1 MPASVGERILYAA
14 GATFESARRLPGGP
28 PGSAARAMGLHG
40 HSFRAAVRAR
50 APGSVTASAAQG
62 APAVPAVPAVAAV
75 SPGSALPPESFAG
88 GEIDALRQRLQ
99 AAIAPLDYQLLND
112 HLDAPT
118 DENLAHWIGARLHA
132 AAPARISVHSTRSQG
147 VDLDE
152 QGRAHAW
159 RRYEFESAHCLPRV
173 PAGHKCGR
181 MHGHGF
187 AVLLHVPARDAAR
200 LDAAWAPLHARLHHA
215 CLNDIRGLENPTSEC
230 IAAWIWTQLR
240 PELPGVSWVTVHE
253 TATCGAHFDGATY
266 RIWKDIGFDSAVR
279 LLQAPEGDSRRRVHG
294 HSYRLRLHLA
304 APLDP
309 ALGWTIDFG
318 DVKEIFAPVFDRL
331 DHRPLH
337 ELPGV
342 ADGGTVAI
350 ARWAREQAAGAL
362 PQLERIDLYE
372 TPGCGVILA
381 WGPAQAL
388 VAA

>member
-1 MPASVGERILYAA
+1 MPASVGERVLYAA
-14 GATFESARRLPGGP
+14 SATFESARRLGGGLPG
-28 PGSAARAMGLHG
+28 AAPRAVGLHG

-50 APGSVTASAAQG
+50 APGGVTAG
-62 APAVPAVPAVAAV
+62 APPGGPTVAPAPPVPF
-75 SPGSALPPESFAG
+75 SG
-88 GEIDALRQRLQ
+88 GQIDALRQRLQ

-118 DENLAHWIGARLHA
+118 DENLAHWIGARLPA
-132 AAPARISVHSTRSQG
+132 AGLARISVHSTRCQG

-187 AVLLHVPARDAAR
+187 AVLL
-200 LDAAWAPLHARLHHA
+200 DAAWAPLHARLHHA
-215 CLNDIRGLENPTSEC
+215 CLNDIPGLENPTSEC
-230 IAAWIWTQLR
+230 IAAWIWAQLR
-240 PELPGVSWVTVHE
+240 QELPGVSWVTVHE

-266 RIWKDIGFDSAVR
+266 RIWKDLGFDSAVR
-279 LLQAPEGDSRRRVHG
+279 LLQAPDGDARRRIHG

-342 ADGGTVAI
+342 ADGGAVAI
-350 ARWAREQAAGAL
+350 ARWAREQAAAAL

-388 VAA
+388 APA